1 MGKGYKHL
9 TWHDRLKIAKMKN
22 EGRKQV
28 EIAHALHVS
37 ESTISRELRRSTYE
51 HLNSDLTTEMRYNPD
66 GAQQRYDYNKTA
78 KGAPL
83 KIGSDHALA
92 AYIETKIADEKYSPC
107 AVLAEIENDPD
118 LQFSVTICRATL
130 YKYIDQGVF
139 LRITNCDL
147 PFRGKRRKHRKTR
160 KVRAARPSCGE
171 SIEKRPDHINDRSE
185 FGHWEQ
191 DLVDGC
197 RGSKSNALVLTER
210 QTRQEITVK
219 IPDKTTDSVVAALD
233 RLERRFGE
241 YFKDVF
247 KSITMDNGSEFADC
261 EGMERSLFGGK
272 RTKCYYCHPSN
283 PQERGSNEKQNQ
295 MLRRHFPKGTN
306 FDNVTEEMLE
316 RATRWLNNYP
326 RKLLGWRNS
335 QSLFDAALAAIMG
348 GGGCS

>member
-51 HLNSDLTTEMRYNPD
+51 HLNSDLTTEIRYNPD
-66 GAQQRYDYNKTA
+66 GAQQRYEYNKTA

-139 LRITNCDL
+139 LRITN
-147 PFRGKRRKHRKTR
+147 
-160 KVRAARPSCGE
+160 
-171 SIEKRPDHINDRSE
+171 
-185 FGHWEQ
+185 
-191 DLVDGC
+191 
-197 RGSKSNALVLTER
+197 
-210 QTRQEITVK
+210 
-219 IPDKTTDSVVAALD
+219 
-233 RLERRFGE
+233 
-241 YFKDVF
+241 
-247 KSITMDNGSEFADC
+247 
-261 EGMERSLFGGK
+261 
-272 RTKCYYCHPSN
+272 
-283 PQERGSNEKQNQ
+283 
-295 MLRRHFPKGTN
+295 
-306 FDNVTEEMLE
+306 
-316 RATRWLNNYP
+316 
-326 RKLLGWRNS
+326 
-335 QSLFDAALAAIMG
+335 
-348 GGGCS
+348 

>member
-51 HLNSDLTTEMRYNPD
+51 HLNSDLTTEIRYNPD
-66 GAQQRYDYNKTA
+66 GAQQRYEYNKTA

-83 KIGSDHALA
+83 KIGGDHALA

-171 SIEKRPDHINDRSE
+171 SIEKRPRPH
-185 FGHWEQ
+185 Q
-191 DLVDGC
+191 
-197 RGSKSNALVLTER
+197 
-210 QTRQEITVK
+210 
-219 IPDKTTDSVVAALD
+219 
-233 RLERRFGE
+233 
-241 YFKDVF
+241 
-247 KSITMDNGSEFADC
+247 
-261 EGMERSLFGGK
+261 
-272 RTKCYYCHPSN
+272 
-283 PQERGSNEKQNQ
+283 
-295 MLRRHFPKGTN
+295 
-306 FDNVTEEMLE
+306 
-316 RATRWLNNYP
+316 
-326 RKLLGWRNS
+326 
-335 QSLFDAALAAIMG
+335 
-348 GGGCS
+348 

>member
-9 TWHDRLKIAKMKN
+9 TWHDRLKIDKMKR
-22 EGRKQV
+22 EGKKQV
-28 EIAHALHVS
+28 EIAHALHVN

-51 HLNSDLTTEMRYNPD
+51 HLNSDLTTETRYNPD
-66 GAQQRYDYNKTA
+66 GAQRRYDFNKTA

-107 AVLAEIENDPD
+107 AVLAEIENNPD

-139 LRITNCDL
+139 LRITNSDL
-147 PFRGKRRKHRKTR
+147 PFRGKRRNHRKTK
-160 KVRAARPSCGE
+160 KVRAARPSRGE

-197 RGSKSNALVLTER
+197 RGSKSNVLVLTER
-210 QTRQEITVK
+210 QTREEIVIK
-219 IPDKTTDSVVAALD
+219 IPDKTTESVVAALD
-233 RLERRFGE
+233 MLERKYGD
-241 YFKDVF
+241 YFKQVF

-261 EGMERSLFGGK
+261 EGMERSVSGGQ
-272 RTKCYYCHPSN
+272 RTICYYCHPSN

-306 FDNVTEEMLE
+306 FDGVTEEAFE
-316 RATRWLNNYP
+316 DVTSWLNLYP
-326 RKLLGWRNS
+326 RKILGWSNS
-335 QSLFDAALAAIMG
+335 QALFDTALADIMG
-348 GGGCS
+348 G

>member
-51 HLNSDLTTEMRYNPD
+51 HLNSDLTTEIRYNPD
-66 GAQQRYDYNKTA
+66 GAQQRYEYNKTA

-83 KIGSDHALA
+83 KIGGDHALA

-147 PFRGKRRKHRKTR
+147 PFRGK
-160 KVRAARPSCGE
+160 
-171 SIEKRPDHINDRSE
+171 
-185 FGHWEQ
+185 
-191 DLVDGC
+191 
-197 RGSKSNALVLTER
+197 
-210 QTRQEITVK
+210 
-219 IPDKTTDSVVAALD
+219 
-233 RLERRFGE
+233 
-241 YFKDVF
+241 
-247 KSITMDNGSEFADC
+247 
-261 EGMERSLFGGK
+261 
-272 RTKCYYCHPSN
+272 
-283 PQERGSNEKQNQ
+283 
-295 MLRRHFPKGTN
+295 
-306 FDNVTEEMLE
+306 
-316 RATRWLNNYP
+316 
-326 RKLLGWRNS
+326 
-335 QSLFDAALAAIMG
+335 
-348 GGGCS
+348 

>member
-51 HLNSDLTTEMRYNPD
+51 HLNSDLTTEIRYNPD
-66 GAQQRYDYNKTA
+66 GAQQRYEYNKTA

-83 KIGSDHALA
+83 KIGNDHALA

-219 IPDKTTDSVVAALD
+219 IPDKTTDSVVARPGQAGAQVWGVLQ
-233 RLERRFGE
+233 RRFQVYHDGQRQRVCRLRGHGAIP
-241 YFKDVF
+241 FRRQ
-247 KSITMDNGSEFADC
+247 ADK
-261 EGMERSLFGGK
+261 MLLL
-272 RTKCYYCHPSN
+272 PSVQ
-283 PQERGSNEKQNQ
+283 PA
-295 MLRRHFPKGTN
+295 GT
-306 FDNVTEEMLE
+306 
-316 RATRWLNNYP
+316 R
-326 RKLLGWRNS
+326 
-335 QSLFDAALAAIMG
+335 Q
-348 GGGCS
+348 

>member
-51 HLNSDLTTEMRYNPD
+51 HLNSDLTTEIRYNPD
-66 GAQQRYDYNKTA
+66 GAQQRYEYNKTA

-233 RLERRFGE
+233 RLERGLG
-241 YFKDVF
+241 
-247 KSITMDNGSEFADC
+247 SISKTFS
-261 EGMERSLFGGK
+261 SLSRWTTAASLQTARAWSDPFSAASG
-272 RTKCYYCHPSN
+272 
-283 PQERGSNEKQNQ
+283 QNA
-295 MLRRHFPKGTN
+295 T
-306 FDNVTEEMLE
+306 T
-316 RATRWLNNYP
+316 ATRPIRRNVAATKSKTRCCAVTF
-326 RKLLGWRNS
+326 RKARTLTT
-335 QSLFDAALAAIMG
+335 
-348 GGGCS
+348 

>member
-1 MGKGYKHL
+1 MGKGYRYL
-9 TWHDRLKIAKMKN
+9 TWHDRLKIDKMKR
-22 EGRKQV
+22 EGKKQL

-37 ESTISRELRRSTYE
+37 EATISRELRRSTYE
-51 HLNSDLTTEMRYNPD
+51 HLNSDLTTETRYNPD
-66 GAQQRYDYNKTA
+66 GAQRRYDYNKTA

-139 LRITNCDL
+139 LRITNSDL
-147 PFRGKRRKHRKTR
+147 PYQGKRRKHRKTK
-160 KVRAARPSCGE
+160 KVRAARTSAGE
-171 SIEKRPDHINDRSE
+171 SIEQRPAHINDRSE

-210 QTRQEITVK
+210 QTREEIMIK
-219 IPDKTTDSVVAALD
+219 IPDKTTESVVSTLD
-233 RLERRFGE
+233 RLERKFGE
-241 YFKDVF
+241 HFKHVF

-261 EGMERSLFGGK
+261 EGMERSIFGGK
-272 RTKCYYCHPSN
+272 RTICYYCHPSN

-295 MLRRHFPKGTN
+295 MLRRHFSKGTN
-306 FDNVTEEMLE
+306 FDSVTEEAFE
-316 RATRWLNNYP
+316 NVTSWLNLYP
-326 RKLLGWRNS
+326 RKILGWSNS
-335 QSLFDAALAAIMG
+335 QALFDAALADIMG
-348 GGGCS
+348 G